1 MSSRRLT
8 SLEPVPRRPT
18 TFHTSTSL
26 AIDPSLVA
34 IARNAPFACPAKSSL
49 TITGRARDMAVRAY
63 HRGIKRAV
71 AGMGVPYARMVE
83 HRLRQYIRNGGR
95 SRTWDYLWRRDREI
109 RAEQWPWLAL
119 ARRSIPIHISGESDI
134 ALTVAMSVAR

>member
-1 MSSRRLT
+1 M
-8 SLEPVPRRPT
+8 
-18 TFHTSTSL
+18 
-26 AIDPSLVA
+26 AQMYA
-34 IARNAPFACPAKSSL
+34 Q
-49 TITGRARDMAVRAY
+49 GRADFRLREDDYFNPWLGTRFAAFWIASLLDSSSTAISTWPSWSII
-63 HRGIKRAV
+63 RGIKRAV

-83 HRLRQYIRNGGR
+83 HRLRQYIRNGGLL
-95 SRTWDYLWRRDREI
+95 RTWDYLWRRDREI

>member
-1 MSSRRLT
+1 M
-8 SLEPVPRRPT
+8 
-18 TFHTSTSL
+18 
-26 AIDPSLVA
+26 AQMYA
-34 IARNAPFACPAKSSL
+34 Q
-49 TITGRARDMAVRAY
+49 GRADFRLREDDYFNPWLGTRFAAFWIASLLDQLDGDLDMAVRAY

>member
-1 MSSRRLT
+1 M
-8 SLEPVPRRPT
+8 
-18 TFHTSTSL
+18 
-26 AIDPSLVA
+26 AQMYA
-34 IARNAPFACPAKSSL
+34 Q
-49 TITGRARDMAVRAY
+49 GRADFRLREDDYFNPWLGTRVAAFWIASLLDQLDGDLDMAVRAY